1 MRQHTRHLSPA
12 MCEPCCHLAQIYWQ
26 ITGWTLLYIFSVFCP
41 DLLIVE
47 MGMRSEDVQGR
58 PAQSLGSAR
67 PHSCTLYYRVLT
79 SLSPAI
85 FIFIICWGVRS
96 EERHSTHS
104 TDSNH
109 SRADTLHQTAELLRM
124 RTQTTAPETFT
135 TWKIFANCPASSA
148 RRVST
153 FIVSCNG
160 YCLTHSSLLGRLQ
173 DRQSQ

>member
-26 ITGWTLLYIFSVFCP
+26 ITDWTLLYIFSVFCP

-96 EERHSTHS
+96 EERHSTH
-104 TDSNH
+104 
-109 SRADTLHQTAELLRM
+109 TLIVITHEL
-124 RTQTTAPETFT
+124 TPC
-135 TWKIFANCPASSA
+135 I
-148 RRVST
+148 
-153 FIVSCNG
+153 
-160 YCLTHSSLLGRLQ
+160 RLQ
-173 DRQSQ
+173 NCSGWGHKPQHQRLLLHEKYLPIVLRVQHGGFQHSLSPAMDIVLHTAVS